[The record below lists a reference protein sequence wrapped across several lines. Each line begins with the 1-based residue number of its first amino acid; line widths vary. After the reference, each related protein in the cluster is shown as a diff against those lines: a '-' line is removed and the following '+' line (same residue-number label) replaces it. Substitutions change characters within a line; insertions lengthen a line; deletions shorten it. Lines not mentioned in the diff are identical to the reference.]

1 MALTACTSPAPSART
16 LRAMQRRFA
25 RANTPGGSRTGTI
38 VVAVL
43 GAYVVAGLAWWLT
56 TRPATVLAD
65 SALLSGAVEGNPTWA
80 WVCGAAVIASGSA
93 VARAVGPLA
102 TSPEHGFW
110 MLATPVD
117 RAALL
122 RPRVMATFVVAAVA
136 GAAGGRLAAYAG
148 AVTLWTPLAGVGA
161 AFGVSVAAAAVLT
174 QARVLPA
181 RTISTLQVLFTVT
194 AAGAAVAATVGLE
207 VRAALPWTPVVA
219 VVGVSVALAVGAM
232 RACGR
237 ITATELDEGADI
249 AVAAEVSII
258 GMDLTVLT
266 GVANERAWRRI
277 AHRPTRTLPRNR
289 SRALLHVD
297 VLRHVHR
304 RSAFVVTAVTLAGA
318 WTIGGM
324 VSPIVAA
331 WVQMAAVFLA
341 AMVFST
347 GLRELSGNPELV
359 GMLGADDRSLRL
371 PLTVLPSC
379 AAAAVAMVTAPLVGW
394 SVPALV
400 TVVAGSCGA
409 VYRLRTRPPSTY
421 DGLVLEIGVGQLPID
436 LIRQKLRGPDCLILT
451 AALLAALS

>member
-1 MALTACTSPAPSART
+1 MALTASASLPPRART

-25 RANTPGGSRTGTI
+25 RAHAPGGARAGTI
-38 VVAVL
+38 VVAAL
-43 GAYVVAGLAWWLT
+43 GVYVVAGLVWWLA
-56 TRPATVLAD
+56 TRPATVLTD
-65 SALLSGAVEGNPTWA
+65 SDLLSGAVEGNPTWT
-80 WVCGAAVIASGSA
+80 WVCGVAVIASGSA

-102 TSPEHGFW
+102 TSPERGFW
-110 MLATPVD
+110 LLATPVD
-117 RAALL
+117 RAELL
-122 RPRVMATFVVAAVA
+122 RPKVMVTFAVAAVA

-148 AVTLWTPLAGVGA
+148 TVTPWTPLAGVGA
-161 AFGVSVAAAAVLT
+161 AFGVSVAATAVLT

-194 AAGAAVAATVGLE
+194 AAGAAVAATVGVE
-207 VRAALPWTPVVA
+207 VRAALPWTPVVVIA
-219 VVGVSVALAVGAM
+219 VVSVALAIAAM

-237 ITATELDEGADI
+237 ITAAELDEGADI
-249 AVAAEVSII
+249 AVAAEVSMI
-258 GMDLTVLT
+258 GMDLTVLA
-266 GVANERAWRRI
+266 GVADERAWRRI
-277 AHRPTRTLPRNR
+277 GQRPTRTLPHNR
-289 SRALLHVD
+289 SRALIRVD

-304 RSAFVVTAVTLAGA
+304 RSAFVVTAITLAGA

-331 WVQMAAVFLA
+331 WVQMAAVFVA
-341 AMVFST
+341 AMVFSS
-347 GLRELSGNPELV
+347 GLRELSGNSELV

-371 PLTVLPSC
+371 PLTVLPAC

-400 TVVAGSCGA
+400 TVVVGSCGA
-409 VYRLRTRPPSTY
+409 AYRLRTRSPSTY

-436 LIRQKLRGPDCLILT
+436 LIRQKLRGPDCLVLT